1 MPGPATL
8 PAPPIKDIPMR
19 HLTPADVADAG
30 LVRLGAGIRAPRP
43 FALPPVARPAGQAKP
58 PAAAVP
64 AAVADAGRVRLGAG
78 IRRA

>member
-1 MPGPATL
+1 
-8 PAPPIKDIPMR
+8 MR
-19 HLTPADVADAG
+19 HLSPADVADAG

-43 FALPPVARPAGQAKP
+43 FARPLPPRRPAGAGAG
-58 PAAAVP
+58 PAAAPPRAPVP